1 MAEVFMSKIVQEI
14 AKTPSAERVLREA
27 ATKVAQ
33 ERFDTA
39 VQELKDDFDS
49 NPVTQEIE
57 GGLRASNKISETLKS
72 RSPTENLFAFIGFD
86 AGDKPIKEIR
96 ERLDPSHPQGPKLRQ
111 VGKDTTRNSI
121 RYQFK
126 ASTPDEKALWNAT
139 PLPRAPGLSWAQ
151 KIETGIQGFQSFL
164 ARDGKGYSGGGIQA
178 KIGGKGGKDVP
189 VQKVRE
195 EEYVPPRGGYI
206 QTMFQKFLER
216 MKRK

>member
-14 AKTPSAERVLREA
+14 ANTPSAERVTRA
-27 ATKVAQ
+27 AAEKVAQ

-49 NPVTQEIE
+49 HPVTQEIE
-57 GGLRASNKISETLKS
+57 GGLRASNKISETLKG
-72 RSPTENLFAFIGFD
+72 RDPTENLFAFIGFT
-86 AGDKPIKEIR
+86 AGEKPTKEIR
-96 ERLDPSHPQGPKLRQ
+96 ERLDPSHTDGPKLIYR
-111 VGKDTTRNSI
+111 GKEATRNSI

-126 ASTPDEKALWNAT
+126 ASTPNEKALWDAT

-164 ARDGKGYSGGGIQA
+164 AHSGKGFSGGGIQA
-178 KIGGKGGKDVP
+178 KEGFSKDGAP
-189 VQKVRE
+189 KKVRE
-195 EEYVPPRGGYI
+195 KEYVPPHGGYI